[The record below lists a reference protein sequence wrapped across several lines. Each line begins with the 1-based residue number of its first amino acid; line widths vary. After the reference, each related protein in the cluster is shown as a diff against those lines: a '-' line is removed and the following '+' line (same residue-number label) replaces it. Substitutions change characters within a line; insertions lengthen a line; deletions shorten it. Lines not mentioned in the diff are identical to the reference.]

1 MDQVLNEEKIT
12 PWLNVYQSLFK
23 ELDLPP
29 LWNIE
34 EKHFYNLYSRPE
46 TLTEYYKLEKT
57 AQNALDDYNSGID
70 KKEYLSKYEQ

>member
-1 MDQVLNEEKIT
+1 
-12 PWLNVYQSLFK
+12 
-23 ELDLPP
+23 LPP
-29 LWNIE
+29 SWNIE

-57 AQNALDDYNSGID
+57 AQNALDYYNSGID